1 MRTTRAGEV
10 VSAQIS
16 KMGAV
21 TGLDTD
27 NFSIPTIPFNL
38 KNDGDDVVELEVNLW
53 DMEIGEFVKTV
64 FDVGWNPEIIRE
76 IKTNADAADMNLKW
90 GY

>member
-1 MRTTRAGEV
+1 M

-21 TGLDTD
+21 TGLDTG
-27 NFSIPTIPFNL
+27 NFSIPTVPFNL

-53 DMEIGEFVKTV
+53 DMKPGEYVKTI
-64 FDVGWNPEIIRE
+64 FEVGWNCEIVRE
-76 IKTNADAADMNLKW
+76 IRQDANAADFNLKW